1 MYFRINGFFKIN
13 NNLQALRLF
22 EPIFCN
28 TIWQLCIVAQTRKNT
43 TRNGNGNKVSNG
55 LDRFLMNGNNVEQT
69 TPKQEVH
76 EQPNGQFQITEN
88 GALNLM
94 KAESMDMLVV
104 NNLAQDLSVGRE
116 QSISMEKEEQLPDT
130 TLITEPLDEIYQ
142 SQQHHQPQQQG
153 HTESPVSNCLS
164 TDGVVMAMAESL
176 PGSFLSSLVQGNTSS
191 MPDIDNL
198 SNAVFTV
205 PEVEVLTSN
214 VSSLG
219 ELPSSPEK
227 LIRTSTS
234 QSAQEPPATAYL
246 MEASLF

>member
-1 MYFRINGFFKIN
+1 M
-13 NNLQALRLF
+13 
-22 EPIFCN
+22 
-28 TIWQLCIVAQTRKNT
+28 
-43 TRNGNGNKVSNG
+43 VSNG
-55 LDRFLMNGNNVEQT
+55 LDRFLMNGNNVVEQT

-130 TLITEPLDEIYQ
+130 TLITEPQEEIYQ
-142 SQQHHQPQQQG
+142 SQQHQQLQQQG
-153 HTESPVSNCLS
+153 HMESPVSNCLS

-176 PGSFLSSLVQGNTSS
+176 PGSFFSSLVQGNRSS
-191 MPDIDNL
+191 MPYIDNL

-219 ELPSSPEK
+219 SCLPVPKS
-227 LIRTSTS
+227 
-234 QSAQEPPATAYL
+234 
-246 MEASLF
+246 